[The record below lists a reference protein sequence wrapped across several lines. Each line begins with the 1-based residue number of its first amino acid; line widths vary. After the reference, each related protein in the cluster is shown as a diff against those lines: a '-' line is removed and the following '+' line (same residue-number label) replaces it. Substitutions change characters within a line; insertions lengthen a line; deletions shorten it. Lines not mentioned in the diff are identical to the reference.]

1 MNWKIRNLIMV
12 MILVIAPGAFTGL
25 LASDNLEWEV
35 YQTLKLDASPIDV
48 AITYDGRKIFILTDE
63 GKVLIYS
70 TSTRPEATIDVGK
83 HVDQIKLGPRGDTLI
98 LGSGK
103 NKTVQVIS
111 IDFIQQINTSGSPFK
126 GSEEAPI
133 VIAVF
138 DDFQ

>member
-1 MNWKIRNLIMV
+1 MNWKMRNLIMV
-12 MILVIAPGAFTGL
+12 LILVIVPGAFAGV

-35 YQTLKLDASPIDV
+35 YQTLQLDASPIDV
-48 AITYDGRKIFILTDE
+48 AITLDGRKIFILTDK
-63 GKVLIYS
+63 GKILIYS
-70 TSTRPEATIDVGK
+70 TSKQPDATIDVGK

-111 IDFIQQINTSGSPFK
+111 IDFVQTINTSGSPFK
-126 GSEEAPI
+126 GPAEAPV